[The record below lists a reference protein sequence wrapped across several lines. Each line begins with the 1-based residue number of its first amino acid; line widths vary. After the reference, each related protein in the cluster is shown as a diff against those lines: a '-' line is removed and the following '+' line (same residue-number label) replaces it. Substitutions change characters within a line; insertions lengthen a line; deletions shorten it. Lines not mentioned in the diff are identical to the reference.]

1 MIPEGLVLEAN
12 KRAVLGKAARKR
24 RASGIL
30 PGVVYGR
37 DVKAIPLEI
46 SRKEFL
52 RVFKEAGENMVFKLA
67 ITEDGK
73 RDVRNVLIHDVAV
86 DSLARTPL
94 HVDFYQVRL
103 DEAVR
108 VTVPL
113 EFIGESPA
121 VENDG
126 GVLVKSLQEIEIEA
140 LPGKIPEAI
149 QVDVSRLASF
159 EDAIHVRDLAIPP
172 DVKVVADL
180 DSTVATVQPP
190 RTDEE
195 LKALEQAPV
204 AVAPEEIITE
214 AQAKKKAE
222 EEASSEPEAQ
232 PGTQQPK

>member
-1 MIPEGLVLEAN
+1 
-12 KRAVLGKAARKR
+12 
-24 RASGIL
+24 
-30 PGVVYGR
+30 
-37 DVKAIPLEI
+37 
-46 SRKEFL
+46 
-52 RVFKEAGENMVFKLA
+52 
-67 ITEDGK
+67 
-73 RDVRNVLIHDVAV
+73 
-86 DSLARTPL
+86 
-94 HVDFYQVRL
+94 
-103 DEAVR
+103 

-172 DVKVVADL
+172 DVKVVDDS

-222 EEASSEPEAQ
+222 EEVSAEPPEAQ
-232 PGTQQPK
+232 SGTQQSK